1 MLDARAAALITSD
14 VAFFSLP
21 PLRPS
26 RPARKRNRGDGLARS
41 LIRAIGRELNRATEG
56 TGAVVLP
63 RIANYPY

>member
-1 MLDARAAALITSD
+1 MLDARAAALATSD

-26 RPARKRNRGDGLARS
+26 RPARKRNRGDGMARS
-41 LIRAIGRELNRATEG
+41 LIRAIGRELHRASEG
-56 TGAVVLP
+56 AGAVVLP

>member
-26 RPARKRNRGDGLARS
+26 RPARKRNRGGLARS
-41 LIRAIGRELNRATEG
+41 LIRAIGREMDRASEG